1 MIEVKVTTVGNS
13 AGVVLPKDALCRMG
27 VDKGDR
33 LFMVEH
39 EEGWLLTAYDPA
51 MKRQMAIAE
60 EAMARFK
67 NALHELAK

>member
-13 AGVVLPKDALCRMG
+13 AGVVLSKDALSRMG
-27 VDKGDR
+27 VDKGDKVF
-33 LFMVEH
+33 LIEH
-39 EEGWLLTAYDPA
+39 EDGWLLTPYDPA

-60 EAMARFK
+60 EAMSHYK